1 MADVKISQLTALA
14 SASSDVAA
22 DVLAIVDTSVPQ
34 TKKITIEN
42 LVAPITLDKSNSRV
56 GIGDSSPSYT
66 LEVKGNIGIQRSTNT
81 EVSEIT
87 MEAGQFDIKASP
99 YGYAHRFFNGTG
111 GTSTEKLQITTEG
124 RVIQKNTS
132 LANSCFDIV
141 NGSSSG
147 YGLYIKAGNST
158 NYALAVNSYDNFGIL
173 EAKLNTIDFKRAGTF
188 RIGYGNSAD
197 YDLSIKQNVSSG
209 LVKYTFDVRNNGTD
223 YANNLVLDRG
233 KVGIGDTS
241 PTTAKLSI
249 SHDDASD
256 ANALYLYNPN
266 TGANAKVNL
275 NFGLER
281 NASAVKFIPA
291 RLQAGKEQ
299 EWTGTASTVDGYL
312 SFQIVQNETI
322 TERMRIKSDGLV
334 QINQNNAGSAGTS
347 NKSLSLG
354 GAVSTQFDRTNVGT
368 MTGIVVSNS
377 YGDSGGSSN
386 PTQSGTATGIVFTH
400 HTSSSGISY
409 IASVSG
415 SQNGDRSA
423 LHFGTRGS
431 SGVKERFMLNDNGE
445 VKIGHGGDGYLYHYQ
460 INSNAHVWTIYAH
473 SDDSYRFNRNGSG
486 SDEMRIESDGDV
498 VILGNLT
505 QNSDIRLK
513 ENIET
518 IPNALSKVNQLR
530 GVTYNWNET
539 SGRDTEA
546 KQIGMIADEVEEILP
561 ELVKVDS
568 AKGSFDED
576 GLDNIKSLKYGNVV
590 GLLIEAVKE
599 LSAKVEALENA

>member
-1 MADVKISQLTALA
+1 MADVKISELTAQA
-14 SASSDVAA
+14 SANVDVSA
-22 DVLAIVDTSVPQ
+22 DVLALVDTSATQ
-34 TKKITIEN
+34 TKKISVEN
-42 LVAPITLDKSNSRV
+42 LLSPITIDKSAGTITSLGTVTGNVDFNGDLDVDGTTNLDAVDIDGAVDMADTLTVS
-56 GIGDSSPSYT
+56 GSTGSNYIGSFTNTSATGWGLFVKGGADNADYT
-66 LEVKGNIGIQRSTNT
+66 LRIQDKDADDLFSVKAGGHIGVATNDPQA
-81 EVSEIT
+81 VLEIRT
-87 MEAGQFDIKASP
+87 DQSRTAK
-99 YGYAHRFFNGTG
+99 T
-111 GTSTEKLQITTEG
+111 GTSTGLLHLDGGKDDGSGNNGDITAITFTG
-124 RVIQKNTS
+124 RHS
-132 LANSCFDIV
+132 
-141 NGSSSG
+141 
-147 YGLYIKAGNST
+147 
-158 NYALAVNSYDNFGIL
+158 
-173 EAKLNTIDFKRAGTF
+173 AGT
-188 RIGYGNSAD
+188 
-197 YDLSIKQNVSSG
+197 VSSIIANELDTDG
-209 LVKYTFDVRNNGTD
+209 SHLLFGTSNTYASGVTNTAMEITPNSLVIINENNT
-223 YANNLVLDRG
+223 
-233 KVGIGDTS
+233 
-241 PTTAKLSI
+241 
-249 SHDDASD
+249 
-256 ANALYLYNPN
+256 
-266 TGANAKVNL
+266 
-275 NFGLER
+275 
-281 NASAVKFIPA
+281 
-291 RLQAGKEQ
+291 
-299 EWTGTASTVDGYL
+299 
-312 SFQIVQNETI
+312 
-322 TERMRIKSDGLV
+322 
-334 QINQNNAGSAGTS
+334 GSAGTS

-377 YGDSGGSSN
+377 YGDSGGSSD

-599 LSAKVEALENA
+599 LTARIEALEA